1 MVLKLSSN
9 NGSLAKTVAF
19 DRFLT
24 NFVGAL
30 TCGDPVLRN
39 KFRCDV
45 AVYASV
51 SGRLI
56 CFVQPYSSTFA
67 LKNCIVV
74 HAWRANLLGSYIE
87 RALTL

>member
-56 CFVQPYSSTFA
+56 CFVQITSHETNRTA
-67 LKNCIVV
+67 QHL
-74 HAWRANLLGSYIE
+74 R
-87 RALTL
+87 